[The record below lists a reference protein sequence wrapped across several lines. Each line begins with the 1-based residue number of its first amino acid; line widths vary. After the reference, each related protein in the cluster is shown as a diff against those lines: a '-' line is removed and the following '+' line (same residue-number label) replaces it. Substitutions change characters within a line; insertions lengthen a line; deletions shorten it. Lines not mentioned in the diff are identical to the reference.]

1 MPYICVLWYY
11 QIKIKQNFS
20 HIIRVNS
27 ENGIM
32 MGPLL
37 GKENAREQFVQVRS
51 VPGLYN

>member
-1 MPYICVLWYY
+1 MPYICVLCYY

-37 GKENAREQFVQVRS
+37 GKENDERTIRAGAFCSRS
-51 VPGLYN
+51 V